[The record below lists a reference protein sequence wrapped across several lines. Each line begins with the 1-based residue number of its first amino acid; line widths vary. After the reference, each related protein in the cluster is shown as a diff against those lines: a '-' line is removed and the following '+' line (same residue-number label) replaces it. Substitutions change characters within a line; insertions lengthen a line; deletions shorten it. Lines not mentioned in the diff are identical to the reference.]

1 MPRPSEDILARL
13 QVLEGKVEHI
23 TPLSNKFPSYVVLT
37 LMLQTFG
44 AIWWASD
51 ISNTVN
57 TLKTQNVSEV
67 VVKNYIAEREKAYLE
82 MDNTRHTKMVERVT
96 KIEGSFTHIEKSL
109 TRIEKKLMLLNK

>member
-1 MPRPSEDILARL
+1 MSQTSQEILARIL
-13 QVLEGKVEHI
+13 VLEDKVEHI
-23 TPLSNKFPSYVVLT
+23 NPLSKKFPSYIILT

-57 TLKTQNVSEV
+57 TLKTQNVSEMT
-67 VVKNYIAEREKAYLE
+67 VKNYIAEREKAYLE

-96 KIEGSFTHIEKSL
+96 KMEGSFTHIEKSL
-109 TRIEKKLMLLNK
+109 TRIEKKLMMLGK